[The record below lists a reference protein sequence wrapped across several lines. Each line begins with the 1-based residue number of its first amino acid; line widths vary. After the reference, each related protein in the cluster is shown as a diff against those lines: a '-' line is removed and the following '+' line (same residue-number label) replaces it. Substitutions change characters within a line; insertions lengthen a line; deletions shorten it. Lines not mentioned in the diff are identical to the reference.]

1 RVPLDLYVFADRNML
16 KTILRNLISNAIKFT
31 PKSGQVRILAGIKHS
46 YIEIVV
52 SDTGIG
58 MNKTM
63 VDKLFR
69 LDEHTSRLGTESEPS
84 TGLGLIICKDFIE
97 KHSGKLWVDSTEGVG
112 TTFYFTLPH

>member
-1 RVPLDLYVFADRNML
+1 ML
-16 KTILRNLISNAIKFT
+16 ETVIRNLVSNAVKFT
-31 PKSGQVRILAGIKHS
+31 PRGGKITIKARPVSGNSFEISIK
-46 YIEIVV
+46 
-52 SDTGIG
+52 DTGIG